1 MFGYDDSDRCN
12 FDLWSPVDDQC
23 GKLDTIYTKLCSQLE
38 DQGENLD
45 TITHLY
51 DQCEGLDTIYTH
63 PHLKPGFPHATEN
76 RAFSPYAKHMQEVED
91 VISMIIDNFDRGNMN
106 MSFELDDDFSE
117 SDLNYIR
124 QKVYQARGV
133 YF

>member
-1 MFGYDDSDRCN
+1 MFCYHDNDRCG
-12 FDLWSPVDDQC
+12 FDLWSPVDDQR
-23 GKLDTIYTKLCSQLE
+23 KS
-38 DQGENLD
+38 
-45 TITHLY
+45 
-51 DQCEGLDTIYTH
+51 LDTIYTH
-63 PHLKPGFPHATEN
+63 PHSQPGLLHATEN

>member
-1 MFGYDDSDRCN
+1 MFGYHDNDRCR
-12 FDLWSPVDDQC
+12 FDLWSPVDVKHNSSDYPN
-23 GKLDTIYTKLCSQLE
+23 IYNELH
-38 DQGENLD
+38 DAHHDGAF
-45 TITHLY
+45 Y
-51 DQCEGLDTIYTH
+51 DRDVFGNII
-63 PHLKPGFPHATEN
+63 PHNAVEN